1 MKKFI
6 LVAALFV
13 FSFSYAQ
20 NSYHDTQGKLEISN
34 SGSATYTLPIALPPS
49 ISSVGPTINLVYS
62 SGQNS
67 GIAGQGWNINSI
79 SYISRVAT
87 RIDIDGFKD
96 GVDFDA
102 NDKLALDGQR
112 LLVKSGSTYWADG
125 SLYETEVQS
134 NSKIQLMG
142 TGANTYFIVTSPDG
156 SRSWYGNYGGM
167 NATDLSAYYIVR
179 FEDAEG
185 NFIKYNYTKPL
196 GKTLCVDTIQFSANT
211 ISNTTPLN
219 YIKFNYTTAAMSE
232 NAYFKGVLV
241 QKAELLFNIKV
252 FTNGSLFKEYA
263 LTHTADAQLGYQ
275 RITKIQ
281 EFNGAGE
288 AANPVLFEYTPTTDT
303 VSETTHLY
311 TDSFAVDQSP
321 QLTGD
326 FDGDGRMDFIL
337 NGKMHLKTFLGIPT
351 TPVALPTMSS
361 RRIIGTIVKDNK
373 LNQSQTIIDA
383 TMNINSIVFKYFGY
397 NQATNTVA
405 QENTKTIAMD
415 NSAPCTNACEGSP
428 NADANLCNDSKK
440 KTVNYFEGDFNGDG
454 ITEVIVVRYD
464 ESYEYAI
471 NPSFCLGSDLGEGEE
486 DICLCTLLNHN
497 ISDNSSEVL
506 LVNLDIN
513 ASTTFGSAG
522 VALISGLVFSRNYLE
537 KTMVSDYNGDGKSD
551 IMVMK
556 GKTYKIYSFNQLPV
570 SPWVSVQVIGEG
582 VLDSYNSEKP
592 FLIGDYNGDGKPDIM
607 IPEVDGSCVPR
618 PYHPL
623 IPAVVCPNSNVW
635 NIYYANPN
643 PAGGVFFTKIPT
655 IITDFVKKNGDDYNS
670 FYALDINKDGK
681 SDLVKISMGL
691 YNPGGFFDPVNLDS
705 RWRIATYV
713 NNIGNN
719 TIGSAKFINN
729 YNSPGSHDSD
739 DNSWP
744 IPIVADIKYKGL
756 SSDLLI
762 LRYHSP
768 GSSFAKTITYIDFN
782 KSVSIENSLSKVTQ
796 SNGAIVDEISYTAMQ
811 STDANFGYGTASDFY
826 SSNNSVNYP
835 AVELKQAPTY
845 RLVSRLKNTAMGV
858 TRFQDFKYN
867 GYIVYINGIGSIGF
881 KKTARTAWYN
891 SQASFF
897 NSKADKK
904 TWAVTEIDPS
914 LRGATKFTYTLQP
927 STVNFSFPTNL
938 STGLMNKTEN
948 SFPTPAAGVFPYT
961 ILLQNQK
968 YTDYVT
974 GIVNETIYNTY
985 DSYNLPTSVTKK
997 NYVGTT
1003 LQGTTLTE
1011 TEYDTPSFGTGS
1023 NYYIGRPKKITTT
1036 TTAYGSTKKSSQTI
1050 SYLNG
1055 NVSQI
1060 YKNVYQPNGIT
1071 LDPVTM
1077 VEKMTYFPNGLLKD
1091 KEISAIGTTAGV
1103 NDVTP
1108 RKVSYTYDPT
1118 NRFLS
1123 TTTDPELLVSTN
1135 VSFHPLYGSVL
1146 VAKNPFNQTITNVYD
1161 NWGKQT
1167 SVTDNTLNLVTKYAY
1182 TRANN
1187 IYTTTVTKT
1196 TTGNIGDGSSSIVDQ
1211 DALAREIRQGSKNLS
1226 GTWTYV
1232 ATEYDSDG
1240 RKSRTSEPY
1249 IGGSSASQWTVY
1261 QYDDYSRPTR
1271 TTSFTGKVVNT
1282 AYSGLTVTV
1291 ADSVMSKSKTIDSN
1305 GQTTT
1310 TTDSPGGTINYT
1322 YDANGNLLESNFE
1335 GIKTTIAYDNWGRKT
1350 QLADSY
1356 TGTYPTTGIYKYTYN
1371 AYGEVKTEVAPKGTT
1386 TYTYHGLSGRLLTK
1400 SIQGLTT
1407 ADATNIVS
1415 TYNYNA
1421 TTKLLSSMTVT
1432 NPNDGNSTFVYT
1444 YDTQRRLFKTVE
1456 TQTLQPSGTAV
1467 FTKQLAFDTFSRVD
1481 TETSTATAFGKT
1493 STKAIKHIYST
1504 NNGAEF
1510 QIKDNTTS
1518 ANLWQANT
1526 ADARGNILT
1535 ATLGN
1540 GIAVTNTFDSFGYA
1554 SQFQHK
1560 LGTATV
1566 MKLNTTFEPILGNLS
1581 SRYNSMF
1588 DHQEKFT
1595 YDALDRL
1602 TSWDGLAT
1610 NLLTLPFNTTTEG
1623 FTFSGTSTQGSV
1635 TNVTGKLRINLQTVL
1650 VNATKNLNITAVPG
1664 DKLRIRCDI
1673 SSLTVSNSTIAR
1685 LLLVE
1690 TDAEDDFNF
1699 IEFPFLI
1706 VSNGIVDLN
1715 YTVSNNF
1722 QSAKLSLKIIL
1733 EGGSNC
1739 TTCPGIGIDGGTIT
1753 TTTTANATFF
1763 LDNLIIDKIPVNSQ
1777 SYDNKGRITNNNLG
1791 DYQYDTARPYQN
1803 TRIVMTPFAL
1813 QYYTGRP
1820 QQEATYNA
1828 FKAPVRILEQ
1838 GIDLIKF
1845 GYNAFEQ
1852 RSAMYYGNTSE
1863 DKLSKPF
1870 RRYYSADGSME
1881 ITATFATG
1889 NNATPVAV
1897 ELLTYIGGS
1906 AYTAPVVLK
1915 SNGTTQNYFY
1925 LHRDYQGTILAITNA
1940 SGAVVEKRL
1949 FDAWGAVLKVQD
1961 GAGNNLTKLTFFD
1974 RGYTGHEHLQ
1984 SVGLINMNARLYDPM
1999 LHRFLSVDNY
2009 VQDPSNTQNYNRYGY
2024 CVNNPMKY
2032 TDITGNVFN
2041 IATLAGCIPVIGSIF
2056 ASLLM
2061 HQSIDWGRVAVD
2073 AVVFA
2078 ISAAV
2083 TAGIGSAVQSLN
2095 FVTKTAVS
2103 ALAHGVFQGGLAA
2116 VTGGKFWA
2124 GFAAGALSSI
2134 AASVWGGGTSKSS
2147 HWDTSNLSNVHL
2159 VTETTIHQGIGAG
2172 TGAIGTL
2179 VFSAIMGGAGSAIG
2193 GGNFWQGA
2201 TTGLIVAGFNDLMH
2215 SSKSKTSNSKRLFPD
2230 KEDVAAFAVTGE
2242 FRHLSKGPDAIAMSG
2257 NGIGGVGL
2265 GIKIEK
2271 GGLFV
2276 MQGMDAGNVYEY
2288 DDFGIGANLASASA
2302 NVTATKLYY
2311 SGGNNFNHNVFLGQ
2325 RYELN
2330 LGVDIGIGVGIS
2342 SIYAP
2347 LSDGNFVMGYG
2358 VSIGVGI
2365 SATLIDFNL
2374 NYGTTSQTRPW
2385 KK

>member
-1 MKKFI
+1 
-6 LVAALFV
+6 
-13 FSFSYAQ
+13 
-20 NSYHDTQGKLEISN
+20 
-34 SGSATYTLPIALPPS
+34 
-49 ISSVGPTINLVYS
+49 
-62 SGQNS
+62 
-67 GIAGQGWNINSI
+67 
-79 SYISRVAT
+79 
-87 RIDIDGFKD
+87 
-96 GVDFDA
+96 
-102 NDKLALDGQR
+102 
-112 LLVKSGSTYWADG
+112 
-125 SLYETEVQS
+125 
-134 NSKIQLMG
+134 
-142 TGANTYFIVTSPDG
+142 
-156 SRSWYGNYGGM
+156 
-167 NATDLSAYYIVR
+167 
-179 FEDAEG
+179 
-185 NFIKYNYTKPL
+185 
-196 GKTLCVDTIQFSANT
+196 
-211 ISNTTPLN
+211 
-219 YIKFNYTTAAMSE
+219 
-232 NAYFKGVLV
+232 
-241 QKAELLFNIKV
+241 
-252 FTNGSLFKEYA
+252 
-263 LTHTADAQLGYQ
+263 
-275 RITKIQ
+275 
-281 EFNGAGE
+281 
-288 AANPVLFEYTPTTDT
+288 
-303 VSETTHLY
+303 
-311 TDSFAVDQSP
+311 
-321 QLTGD
+321 
-326 FDGDGRMDFIL
+326 
-337 NGKMHLKTFLGIPT
+337 
-351 TPVALPTMSS
+351 
-361 RRIIGTIVKDNK
+361 
-373 LNQSQTIIDA
+373 
-383 TMNINSIVFKYFGY
+383 
-397 NQATNTVA
+397 
-405 QENTKTIAMD
+405 
-415 NSAPCTNACEGSP
+415 
-428 NADANLCNDSKK
+428 
-440 KTVNYFEGDFNGDG
+440 
-454 ITEVIVVRYD
+454 
-464 ESYEYAI
+464 
-471 NPSFCLGSDLGEGEE
+471 
-486 DICLCTLLNHN
+486 
-497 ISDNSSEVL
+497 
-506 LVNLDIN
+506 
-513 ASTTFGSAG
+513 
-522 VALISGLVFSRNYLE
+522 
-537 KTMVSDYNGDGKSD
+537 
-551 IMVMK
+551 
-556 GKTYKIYSFNQLPV
+556 
-570 SPWVSVQVIGEG
+570 
-582 VLDSYNSEKP
+582 
-592 FLIGDYNGDGKPDIM
+592 
-607 IPEVDGSCVPR
+607 
-618 PYHPL
+618 
-623 IPAVVCPNSNVW
+623 
-635 NIYYANPN
+635 
-643 PAGGVFFTKIPT
+643 
-655 IITDFVKKNGDDYNS
+655 
-670 FYALDINKDGK
+670 
-681 SDLVKISMGL
+681 
-691 YNPGGFFDPVNLDS
+691 
-705 RWRIATYV
+705 
-713 NNIGNN
+713 
-719 TIGSAKFINN
+719 
-729 YNSPGSHDSD
+729 
-739 DNSWP
+739 
-744 IPIVADIKYKGL
+744 
-756 SSDLLI
+756 
-762 LRYHSP
+762 
-768 GSSFAKTITYIDFN
+768 
-782 KSVSIENSLSKVTQ
+782 
-796 SNGAIVDEISYTAMQ
+796 MQ

-845 RLVSRLKNTAMGV
+845 RLVSQLKNTAMGV
-858 TRFQDFKYN
+858 TRFQQFRYN
-867 GYIVYINGIGSIGF
+867 GYIVRIDGIGSIGF
-881 KKTARTAWYN
+881 KKTSRTAWYN
-891 SQASFF
+891 SDT
-897 NSKADKK
+897 DKK
-904 TWAVTEIDPS
+904 TWAVTEIDPL
-914 LRGATKFTYTLQP
+914 LRGATKLTFTLLP
-927 STVNFSFPTNL
+927 STANFSFPTNL
-938 STGLMNKTEN
+938 TTGLMNKTEN

-1023 NYYIGRPKKITTT
+1023 NYYIGRPKKIITTA
-1036 TTAYGSTKKSSQTI
+1036 TAYGSTKKSSQTI

-1060 YKNVYQPNGIT
+1060 DKNVYQPNGVT

-1091 KEISAIGTTAGV
+1091 KEISATGTTAGV

-1108 RKVSYTYDPT
+1108 RKVAYTYDPT
-1118 NRFLS
+1118 NRFVS

-1135 VSFHPLYGSVL
+1135 MSFHPLYGSVL

-1182 TRANN
+1182 TRTNN

-1196 TTGNIGDGSSSIVDQ
+1196 TTGNIGDGSSSIVEQ

-1232 ATEYDSDG
+1232 VTEYDTYG

-1249 IGGSSASQWTVY
+1249 IEGSSASQWTVY
-1261 QYDDYSRPTR
+1261 QYDDFSRPTR

-1282 AYSGLTVTV
+1282 AYSGLIVTV

-1310 TTDSPGGTINYT
+1310 TTDSPGGIINYT
-1322 YDANGNLLESNFE
+1322 YDANGNLLESNYE

-1421 TTKLLSSMTVT
+1421 TTKLLDSMTVT
-1432 NPNDGNSTFVYT
+1432 NPNDGGSTFAYT
-1444 YDTQRRLFKTVE
+1444 YDAQRRLFKTVE

-1467 FTKQLAFDTFSRVD
+1467 FTKQLAFDLFSRVD
-1481 TETSTATAFGKT
+1481 TETNTATAFGKT
-1493 STKAIKHIYST
+1493 STKAIKHIYSS

-1510 QIKDNTTS
+1510 QIKDNTTL
-1518 ANLWQANT
+1518 ANLWQANA
-1526 ADARGNILT
+1526 ADARGNITT

-1540 GIAVTNTFDSFGYA
+1540 GIAVSNTFDSFGYA

-1560 LGTATV
+1560 LGTATI
-1566 MKLNTTFEPILGNLS
+1566 MTLNTTFEPILGNLS

-1623 FTFSGTSTQGSV
+1623 FTFSGTNTQGSV
-1635 TNVTGKLRINLQTVL
+1635 TNVTGKLRINLQNVL

-1699 IEFPFLI
+1699 IEFPFLT

-1715 YTVSNNF
+1715 YTVSDNF

-1739 TTCPGIGIDGGTIT
+1739 TTCPGIGIDGGTT
-1753 TTTTANATFF
+1753 TLTANATFF
-1763 LDNLIIDKIPVNSQ
+1763 LDNLKIDKIAVNSQ

-1803 TRIVMTPFAL
+1803 SRIVMTPFAL

-1881 ITATFATG
+1881 ITATFAAG

-2024 CVNNPMKY
+2024 CVNNPLKY

-2041 IATLAGCIPVIGSIF
+2041 IATLVGCIPVIGSIF

-2083 TAGIGSAVQSLN
+2083 TAGIGDAVNGITN
-2095 FVTKTAVS
+2095 FYTKAAVS
-2103 ALAHGVFQGGLAA
+2103 ALAHGTFQGGLSAA
-2116 VTGGKFWA
+2116 QGGKFWA

-2134 AASVWGGGTSKSS
+2134 ASSAWQGGT
-2147 HWDTSNLSNVHL
+2147 DTVRNT
-2159 VTETTIHQGIGAG
+2159 VTGKMDPVFGTGMKGIGGQFANTVG
-2172 TGAIGTL
+2172 GTL
-2179 VFSAIMGGAGSAIG
+2179 AFSAVMGGAGSAIG

-2201 TTGLIVAGFNDLMH
+2201 TTGLIVAGFNHLKHQIDPPGNKRDPLVRADGSRITNADVNGDGKVTLIELEYWYRNGGGTAINIKA
-2215 SSKSKTSNSKRLFPD
+2215 SSLSMEGVDPNLFKGLPIGTHVGVNLLFSD
-2230 KEDVAAFAVTGE
+2230 FWGGE
-2242 FRHLSKGPDAIAMSG
+2242 
-2257 NGIGGVGL
+2257 
-2265 GIKIEK
+2265 
-2271 GGLFV
+2271 
-2276 MQGMDAGNVYEY
+2276 
-2288 DDFGIGANLASASA
+2288 GA
-2302 NVTATKLYY
+2302 LYGELEFIY
-2311 SGGNNFNHNVFLGQ
+2311 QGGNK
-2325 RYELN
+2325 
-2330 LGVDIGIGVGIS
+2330 
-2342 SIYAP
+2342 
-2347 LSDGNFVMGYG
+2347 
-2358 VSIGVGI
+2358 VSIVPNMYNFDVGADVGHPWFNSWSGFARNVATVI
-2365 SATLIDFNL
+2365 GNIAAGSGTGFMINFIGNATL
-2374 NYGTTSQTRPW
+2374 NYNPN
-2385 KK
+2385 K